1 MKKRLLQSFVFLLT
15 LFPAGACHKE
25 IPIDSIELNPTSMTL
40 FVGETQP
47 VTLRWFPEEAT
58 NTDELQVYSTNETIA
73 QYHDGAVTGVG
84 KGDAAVTASCGNV
97 MAQCRLK
104 VYKDKFL
111 KNGKPYGIDYAT
123 GYQYFCSEPTVQEVE
138 IILVHSA
145 PHGDFQKFDVW
156 VQVSQLGKELDFTQ
170 PIEGWSYAG
179 VYLNNNEDGYL
190 VFASEEG
197 TPSIHL
203 ADWSDPGNVTLTRGI
218 PKVEHLGFTKYRI
231 HADFELSNGYRFST
245 DWEDSASLKTS

>member
-1 MKKRLLQSFVFLLT
+1 MKNRFLQAFALLLALL
-15 LFPAGACHKE
+15 PAGACHRDIPVETVE
-25 IPIDSIELNPTSMTL
+25 INPAKATL
-40 FVGETQP
+40 FVGETLP
-47 VTLRWFPEEAT
+47 VTISWYPEEAT
-58 NTDELQVYSTNETIA
+58 NTDELNVYSTNEKIVTYQNGTITA
-73 QYHDGAVTGVG
+73 VG
-84 KGDAAVTASCGNV
+84 KGDAAISATCGSAL
-97 MAQCRLK
+97 AQCIVK

-111 KNGKPYGIDYAT
+111 KNDKSYGIDYAT
-123 GYQYFCSEPTVQEVE
+123 GYQYFCGEPTVQEVE

-190 VFASEEG
+190 VFASEDG

-203 ADWSDPGNVTLTRGI
+203 ADWSDPGDVTLTRGI
-218 PKVEHLGFTKYRI
+218 LKVEHLGFTDYRI

-245 DWEDSASLKTS
+245 DWEDSASLQDA